1 MRASGKLKRV
11 ESSIIEPNDFLK
23 GYTFFL
29 YDLTPCDQCGG
40 EQFTIRKK
48 GNVHIDLEFKTPLSE
63 TNTLFMFGEFDGE
76 IDFDRE
82 RNVMLNFY

>member
-11 ESSIIEPNDFLK
+11 ESSIIEPSDFLE
-23 GYTFFL
+23 GYMLFL
-29 YDLTPCDQCGG
+29 YNLTPHRQCGD

-48 GNVHIDLEFKTPLSE
+48 GKVHIDLEFKTPLSE
-63 TNTLFMFGEFDGE
+63 TNTLFMFGEFDEEIE
-76 IDFDRE
+76 IDCE